1 MIEVSNPPRPAVNA
15 NLQPGEGS
23 YAAVLSLQPNAP
35 PLACSLVTP
44 MRLGSERLIA
54 SPRLHGLR
62 VGVLANPASIDH
74 DFRHVV
80 DRLAASPD
88 FELAAIFGPQHG
100 FQSDLQDNMIESP
113 HAKDARRNVPI
124 FSLYSETREP
134 TDAMLDLIDVLVI
147 DIQDVGARIYTFIYT
162 MANCLRA
169 AARKGLPVIVCDRP
183 NPIGGKAVE
192 GPMLKSGYESFV
204 GQFPIPMRHGMT
216 VAELARLFNERHGIG
231 AELEVVPMEG
241 WSRDMDWDETG
252 LPWVMPSPN
261 MPTLDTAIVY
271 PGTVLF
277 EGTMLSE
284 GRGTTRPFEL
294 IGAPWL
300 DGELLAERMNSA
312 GLTGVHFRP
321 ATFEPT
327 FQKHAKATCGGCQ
340 IHVTSRQE
348 FAPVQVGVSLMREC
362 FGLAPER
369 FKWRDPPYEYEHDK
383 MPIDILAGSA
393 ALRQQI
399 EQQVPLADIVDSW
412 RPDETDFTAA
422 RRPYLL
428 Y

>member
-1 MIEVSNPPRPAVNA
+1 
-15 NLQPGEGS
+15 
-23 YAAVLSLQPNAP
+23 
-35 PLACSLVTP
+35 
-44 MRLGSERLIA
+44 MRLGSERLLA
-54 SPRLHGLR
+54 SPRLNGSR

-74 DFRHVV
+74 RFRHIV

-88 FELAAIFGPQHG
+88 WTLTAIFGPQHG

-113 HAKDARRNVPI
+113 HAKDKRRNVPI

-134 TDAMLDLIDVLVI
+134 TPEMLDLIDVLVI
-147 DIQDVGARIYTFIYT
+147 DIEDVGARIYTFIYT

-183 NPIGGKAVE
+183 NPIGGVAVE
-192 GPMLKSGYESFV
+192 GPMLEKGYESFV

-216 VAELARLFNERHGIG
+216 VAELARLFNERYTIG
-231 AELEVVPMEG
+231 AELEIVPMEG
-241 WSRDMDWDETG
+241 WSRDMYWDATG

-300 DGELLAERMNSA
+300 DAERLAERMNGA
-312 GLTGVHFRP
+312 GLAGVHFRP

-327 FQKHAKATCGGCQ
+327 FQKHARATCGGCQ

-348 FAPVQVGVSLMREC
+348 FEPVKAGVSLMREC
-362 FGLAPER
+362 FGLAPGR

-383 MPIDILAGSA
+383 MPIDILAGSPV
-393 ALRQQI
+393 LREQVERQI
-399 EQQVPLADIVDSW
+399 PLDDIVMSW
-412 RPDETDFTAA
+412 QPGESDFAEM